1 MDTSDLGRIPLAL
14 PRTEA
19 EGPAAPPPSRVW
31 LWFVAV
37 FAFQWAAWIAWFVI
51 ASQHQVQEVPL
62 APRVSAPSA
71 DPGKKTPDP

>member
-1 MDTSDLGRIPLAL
+1 
-14 PRTEA
+14 
-19 EGPAAPPPSRVW
+19 VW

-62 APRVSAPSA
+62 APRVSAPAA
-71 DPGKKTPDP
+71 DRGKKTPDP